1 MNPQAN
7 SVTPAIRH
15 ASPNLGVVA
24 AVYVVLKVASV
35 VPVSA
40 FGSQPP
46 YFPALSAP
54 SADVVSYFATHSSAV
69 LLCAFLQFGAA
80 IPLGIFAASMVS
92 RLRFLGITAA
102 GASIALFGG
111 LMAAIDELTSGAAI
125 SVMAQPVVAQS
136 APLLTALHHFAV
148 ALGGPGFTMPFGL
161 LLAGVSVTAGFAKLL
176 PKWIVGLGLVLA
188 VIGEL
193 SWLSLIV
200 PRAGILIPLAR
211 WPGFVWLIAA
221 GFALPKAK
229 HF

>member
-1 MNPQAN
+1 MNPQVN
-7 SVTPAIRH
+7 SVAPALRH
-15 ASPNLGVVA
+15 ASPNLGIVA
-24 AVYVVLKVASV
+24 AVYVALKVASV

-46 YFPALSAP
+46 YFPELSAP
-54 SADVVSYFATHSSAV
+54 AADVVSYFTGHSSAV

-92 RLRFLGITAA
+92 RLRFLGVTAA

-221 GFALPKAK
+221 GFRLPKGK
-229 HF
+229 RG